1 MRRILTVLLAALP
14 AAAGAGETAK
24 ATFAGGCFWCLEPP
38 FEKLEGVSAVVS
50 GYIGGPELNPTY
62 REVAGGKTGHLE
74 AVQITFDPETISY
87 ERLLEVYWMQFDPT
101 DAGGSFVDRGHQY
114 TSAVFVHD
122 EEQRRLAEASKA
134 DLAASGR
141 FEDPIVTP
149 VRDADVFYPAEEY
162 HQDFYR
168 KDPSHYKRY
177 RSGSGRDEFIR
188 AHWGGGGGTE
198 TRYLKPPE
206 KELRSRLTPL
216 QYEVT
221 QEEGTEPPFRN
232 EFWDNKKE
240 GIYVDI
246 VSGEPLFLSVDK
258 YVSGTGWPS
267 FTRPLVAENIV
278 EKRDFKLFY
287 PRTEV
292 RSKHGDSHLGHLF
305 DDGPEP
311 TGLRYCINS
320 AALRFVPREEME
332 AAGYGE
338 YLARFEPQAQA
349 GESP

>member
-1 MRRILTVLLAALP
+1 MTRIFAVLLAVLP
-14 AAAGAGETAK
+14 AAAGAGEPAR

-38 FEKLEGVSAVVS
+38 FEKLAGVSSVVS

-62 REVAGGKTGHLE
+62 RQVASGQTGHIE
-74 AVQITFDPETISY
+74 AVQVTFDPETIGY

-122 EEQRRLAEASKA
+122 DEQRRLAEASRT

-149 VRDADVFYPAEEY
+149 VRDAGVFYPAEDY
-162 HQDFYR
+162 HQDYYR
-168 KDPSHYKRY
+168 KSPAHYKRY
-177 RSGSGRDEFIR
+177 RSGSGRDPFIR
-188 AHWGGGGGTE
+188 AHWSE
-198 TRYLKPPE
+198 EASKALRYRKPPE
-206 KELRSRLTPL
+206 EELRRRLTRL

-232 EFWDNKKE
+232 EYWDNKKE

-246 VSGEPLFLSVDK
+246 VSGEPLFISADK

-267 FTRPLVAENIV
+267 FTRPLVKENVV
-278 EKRDFKLFY
+278 EERDFKLFY

-292 RSKHGDSHLGHLF
+292 RSRHGDSHLGHLF
-305 DDGPEP
+305 NDGPEP

-338 YLARFEPQAQA
+338 YLARFEAQPQV

>member
-1 MRRILTVLLAALP
+1 MTRIFAVLLAVLP
-14 AAAGAGETAK
+14 AAAGAGEPAK

-38 FEKLEGVSAVVS
+38 FEKLAGVSSVVS

-62 REVAGGKTGHLE
+62 RQVASGQTGHLE
-74 AVQITFDPETISY
+74 AVQVTFDPETIGY

-122 EEQRRLAEASKA
+122 DEQRRLAEASRT

-149 VRDADVFYPAEEY
+149 VRDAGVFYPAEDY
-162 HQDFYR
+162 HQDYYR
-168 KDPSHYKRY
+168 KSPAHYKRY
-177 RSGSGRDEFIR
+177 RSGSGRDPFIR
-188 AHWGGGGGTE
+188 AHWSEEATE
-198 TRYLKPPE
+198 ALRYRKPPE
-206 KELRSRLTPL
+206 EELRRRLTRL

-232 EFWDNKKE
+232 EHWDNKKE

-246 VSGEPLFLSVDK
+246 VSGEPLFISADK

-267 FTRPLVAENIV
+267 FTRPLAKENVV
-278 EKRDFKLFY
+278 EERDFKLFY

-292 RSKHGDSHLGHLF
+292 RSRHGDSHLGHLF
-305 DDGPEP
+305 NDGPEP

-332 AAGYGE
+332 IAGFGE
-338 YLARFEPQAQA
+338 YLDRFEPQAKV
-349 GESP
+349 SP

>member
-1 MRRILTVLLAALP
+1 MTRIFAVLLAVLP
-14 AAAGAGETAK
+14 AAAGAGEPAK

-38 FEKLEGVSAVVS
+38 FEKLAGVSSVVS

-62 REVAGGKTGHLE
+62 RQVASGQTGHLE
-74 AVQITFDPETISY
+74 AVQVTFDAETIGY
-87 ERLLEVYWMQFDPT
+87 QRLLDVYWMQFDPT

-114 TSAVFVHD
+114 TSAIFVHD
-122 EEQRRLAEASKA
+122 EEQRRLAEASRT

-149 VRDADVFYPAEEY
+149 VRDAGVFYPAEEY
-162 HQDFYR
+162 HQDYYR
-168 KDPSHYKRY
+168 KSPGHYKRY
-177 RSGSGRDEFIR
+177 RSGSGRDQFIG
-188 AHWGGGGGTE
+188 AHWSEEATE
-198 TRYLKPPE
+198 ALRYRKPPE
-206 KELRSRLTPL
+206 EELKRRLTRL

-232 EFWDNKKE
+232 KYWDNKKE

-246 VSGEPLFLSVDK
+246 VSGEPLFISADK

-267 FTRPLVAENIV
+267 FTRPLVKENVV
-278 EKRDFKLFY
+278 EERDFKLFY

-292 RSKHGDSHLGHLF
+292 RSRHGDSHLGHLF

-332 AAGYGE
+332 AAGFGE
-338 YLARFEPQAQA
+338 YLDRFEPQAKV
-349 GESP
+349 SP

>member
-1 MRRILTVLLAALP
+1 MRRIFAVLLAALP
-14 AAAGAGETAK
+14 AAAGAGETAR
-24 ATFAGGCFWCLEPP
+24 ATFAGGCFWCMEPP
-38 FEKLEGVSAVVS
+38 FEKLPGVSSVVS
-50 GYIGGPELNPTY
+50 GYIGGTELNPTY
-62 REVAGGKTGHLE
+62 REVAGGRTGHLE
-74 AVQITFDPETISY
+74 AVQITFDPETITY

-114 TSAVFVHD
+114 SSAIFVHD
-122 EEQRRLAEASKA
+122 GEQRRLAEASKA

-149 VRDADVFYPAEEY
+149 VRDATVFYPAEEY

-168 KDPSHYKRY
+168 KSSAHYKRY

-188 AHWGGGGGTE
+188 AHWSE
-198 TRYLKPPE
+198 EATRALRYRKPPDE
-206 KELRSRLTPL
+206 ELRRRLTRL

-221 QEEGTEPPFRN
+221 QEEGTEPPYRN
-232 EFWDNKKE
+232 EYWDHKEE

-246 VSGEPLFLSVDK
+246 VSGEPLFLSADK
-258 YVSGTGWPS
+258 YDSRTGWPS
-267 FTRPLVAENIV
+267 FTRPLAAENIV
-278 EKRDFKLFY
+278 EKKDFKLIY

-320 AALRFVPREEME
+320 AALRFVPRGEME

-338 YLARFEPQAQA
+338 YLDRFEAEPQA